1 MEHHYY
7 GCIATHYATI
17 DAAHGIHDT
26 LPQHALVV
34 IFDTAAERTVWIN
47 EDAANRFALTS
58 KDARRLMTA
67 TLSDMDVRDAA
78 RFTGGVELP
87 TAAECKTMGA
97 LIAAYTAAAAYC
109 FDADAD
115 ADADAAADADVSGV
129 SEETGDTAAADT
141 VTMVSNTINA
151 AARVASVPVE
161 YSQPPQLS
169 GRTLSYALIIDG
181 YDVPFDLHIGAA
193 AMVRA
198 ELIETLE
205 CAADDV
211 RDRMD
216 ATDVFNGWSA
226 SLTDG
231 HEDTDDPAVMAA
243 LMAKVTALTIET
255 ITADAEFYSSLLRLT
270 AAMKAAA

>member
-1 MEHHYY
+1 MERHYY
-7 GCIATHYATI
+7 GCISTPYAVI
-17 DAAHGIHDT
+17 DAAHGIYDP
-26 LPQHALVV
+26 LPQYASVV
-34 IFDTAAERTVWIN
+34 IFDTAAERTAWI
-47 EDAANRFALTS
+47 DADSANRFALTAN
-58 KDARRLMTA
+58 DARRLMAA

-78 RFTGGVELP
+78 RFVGGVELP
-87 TAAECKTMGA
+87 TAAECTTMGA

-109 FDADAD
+109 FDADA
-115 ADADAAADADVSGV
+115 SNV

-141 VTMVSNTINA
+141 LAMVGNTINA
-151 AARVASVPVE
+151 AARVSHVPVE
-161 YSQPPQLS
+161 YSQLPQLS

-193 AMVRA
+193 ATVRT

-205 CAADDV
+205 CVADDV

-231 HEDTDDPAVMAA
+231 HEDTEDPAVMAE
-243 LMAKVTALTIET
+243 LMAAVTARTIET
-255 ITADAEFYSSLLRLT
+255 ITADAEFYSSILRLT

>member
-1 MEHHYY
+1 MERHYY
-7 GCIATHYATI
+7 GCISTPYAVI
-17 DAAHGIHDT
+17 DAAHGIYDP
-26 LPQHALVV
+26 LPQYASVV
-34 IFDTAAERTVWIN
+34 IFDTAAERTAWI
-47 EDAANRFALTS
+47 DADADNRFALTA
-58 KDARRLMTA
+58 KDARRLMAA

-87 TAAECKTMGA
+87 TVDECKTMGA
-97 LIAAYTAAAAYC
+97 LIAAYTAATAYC

-115 ADADAAADADVSGV
+115 ADADVSNV

-169 GRTLSYALIIDG
+169 GHTLSYALIIDG

-193 AMVRA
+193 ATVRT

-205 CAADDV
+205 CVADDV

-231 HEDTDDPAVMAA
+231 HEDTEDPAVMAE
-243 LMAKVTALTIET
+243 LMSAVTARTIET

>member
-1 MEHHYY
+1 MERHYY
-7 GCIATHYATI
+7 GCIATHYATV
-17 DAAHGIHDT
+17 DAVNGIHDP

-34 IFDTAAERTVWIN
+34 IFDTAAERAAWIN
-47 EDAANRFALTS
+47 ADAANRFTLTA
-58 KDARRLMTA
+58 KDARRLMAA

-78 RFTGGVELP
+78 RFVGGVELP
-87 TAAECKTMGA
+87 TVDECKTMGA

-115 ADADAAADADVSGV
+115 ADVSGV

-141 VTMVSNTINA
+141 VAMVSDTINA

-161 YSQPPQLS
+161 YSQLPQLS
-169 GRTLSYALIIDG
+169 GRTLSYALVIDG

-198 ELIETLE
+198 ELIEALE

-211 RDRMD
+211 CERMD
-216 ATDVFNGWSA
+216 ATDVFDGWCA

-231 HEDTDDPAVMAA
+231 HEDTDDPAVMAE
-243 LMAKVTALTIET
+243 LMADVTARTIET

>member
-1 MEHHYY
+1 MERHYY

-17 DAAHGIHDT
+17 DAANGINGQ
-26 LPQHALVV
+26 LPEHALVV
-34 IFDTAAERTVWIN
+34 IFDTAAERTAWI
-47 EDAANRFALTS
+47 DADSANRFALTS

-87 TAAECKTMGA
+87 TVDECKTMGA
-97 LIAAYTAAAAYC
+97 LIAAYTAATAYC
-109 FDADAD
+109 FDADCDTVTDCD
-115 ADADAAADADVSGV
+115 ASGA
-129 SEETGDTAAADT
+129 SEQTGDTAAADT
-141 VTMVSNTINA
+141 VTMVSDTINA
-151 AARVASVPVE
+151 AARVAHVLVE
-161 YSQPPQLS
+161 YPQLPQLS
-169 GRTLSYALIIDG
+169 GRTLSYALVIDG
-181 YDVPFDLHIGAA
+181 YYVPFDLHIGAA

-205 CAADDV
+205 CVADDV

-231 HEDTDDPAVMAA
+231 HEDTEDPAVMAE
-243 LMAKVTALTIET
+243 LMADVTARTIET

>member
-1 MEHHYY
+1 MERHYY
-7 GCIATHYATI
+7 GCISTPYAVI
-17 DAAHGIHDT
+17 DAAHGIYDP
-26 LPQHALVV
+26 LPQYASVV
-34 IFDTAAERTVWIN
+34 IFDTAAERTAWIDA
-47 EDAANRFALTS
+47 DAANRFALTA

-67 TLSDMDVRDAA
+67 TLTDVDVRDAA
-78 RFTGGVELP
+78 RFVGGVELP
-87 TAAECKTMGA
+87 TAADCTTMGA

-109 FDADAD
+109 FDADA
-115 ADADAAADADVSGV
+115 SNV

-151 AARVASVPVE
+151 AARVAHVPVE

-169 GRTLSYALIIDG
+169 GHTLSYALVIDG
-181 YDVPFDLHIGAA
+181 YYVPFDLHIGAA

-198 ELIETLE
+198 ELIEALE

-211 RDRMD
+211 CERMD
-216 ATDVFNGWSA
+216 ATDVFNGWCA

-231 HEDTDDPAVMAA
+231 HEDTDDPAVMAE
-243 LMAKVTALTIET
+243 LMADVTARTIET
-255 ITADAEFYSSLLRLT
+255 ITADAEFYTNLLRLT

>member
-1 MEHHYY
+1 MERHYY
-7 GCIATHYATI
+7 GCISTPYAVI
-17 DAAHGIHDT
+17 DAAHGIYDP
-26 LPQHALVV
+26 LPQYASVV
-34 IFDTAAERTVWIN
+34 IFDTAAERTAWIN
-47 EDAANRFALTS
+47 EDQDNRFALTS
-58 KDARRLMTA
+58 ADARRLMAA

-109 FDADAD
+109 FDADA
-115 ADADAAADADVSGV
+115 SNV

-161 YSQPPQLS
+161 YSQLPQLS
-169 GRTLSYALIIDG
+169 GHTLSYALIIDG

-193 AMVRA
+193 ATVRT

-205 CAADDV
+205 CVADDV

-231 HEDTDDPAVMAA
+231 HEDTEDPAVMAE
-243 LMAKVTALTIET
+243 LMAAVTARTIET

>member
-1 MEHHYY
+1 MERHYY
-7 GCIATHYATI
+7 GCIATPYAVI
-17 DAAHGIHDT
+17 DAAHGIYDP
-26 LPQHALVV
+26 LPYYASVV
-34 IFDTAAERTVWIN
+34 IFDTAAERTAWIDA
-47 EDAANRFALTS
+47 DAANRFALTS
-58 KDARRLMTA
+58 NDARRLMAA

-97 LIAAYTAAAAYC
+97 LIAAYTAATAYC
-109 FDADAD
+109 FDAD
-115 ADADAAADADVSGV
+115 ADADVSGV

-141 VTMVSNTINA
+141 VDMVGNTINA

-161 YSQPPQLS
+161 YSQLPQLS
-169 GRTLSYALIIDG
+169 GHTLSYALIIDG

-193 AMVRA
+193 ATVRT

-205 CAADDV
+205 CVADDV

-216 ATDVFNGWSA
+216 ATDVFNGWCA

-231 HEDTDDPAVMAA
+231 HEDTEDPAVMAA
-243 LMAKVTALTIET
+243 LMADVTAHTIET
-255 ITADAEFYSSLLRLT
+255 ITADAEFYTNLLRLT

>member
-1 MEHHYY
+1 MERHYY
-7 GCIATHYATI
+7 GCIATHYATV
-17 DAAHGIHDT
+17 DAASGINDP

-34 IFDTAAERTVWIN
+34 IFDTAAERAAWI
-47 EDAANRFALTS
+47 DADSANRFALTA

-87 TAAECKTMGA
+87 TAAECTTMGA

-109 FDADAD
+109 FDAD
-115 ADADAAADADVSGV
+115 VSNV

-151 AARVASVPVE
+151 AARVAHVPVE

-198 ELIETLE
+198 ELIEALE

-211 RDRMD
+211 CERMD
-216 ATDVFNGWSA
+216 ATDVFNGWCA

-231 HEDTDDPAVMAA
+231 HEDTEDSAVMAE
-243 LMAKVTALTIET
+243 LMADVTAHTIET
-255 ITADAEFYSSLLRLT
+255 ITADAEFYANLLRLT

>member
-1 MEHHYY
+1 MERHYY
-7 GCIATHYATI
+7 GCIATHYATV
-17 DAAHGIHDT
+17 DAANGIHDP

-34 IFDTAAERTVWIN
+34 IFDTAAERAAWI
-47 EDAANRFALTS
+47 DADSANRFALTA
-58 KDARRLMTA
+58 KDARRLMAA

-87 TAAECKTMGA
+87 TVAECTTMGA

-109 FDADAD
+109 FDAD
-115 ADADAAADADVSGV
+115 VSNV

-151 AARVASVPVE
+151 AARVAHVPVE

-181 YDVPFDLHIGAA
+181 YYVPFDLHIGAA

-198 ELIETLE
+198 ELIEALE

-211 RDRMD
+211 CERMD
-216 ATDVFNGWSA
+216 ATDVFNGWCA

-231 HEDTDDPAVMAA
+231 HEDTEDSAVMAE
-243 LMAKVTALTIET
+243 LMADVTAHTIET
-255 ITADAEFYSSLLRLT
+255 ITADAEFYANLLRLT

>member
-1 MEHHYY
+1 MERHYY
-7 GCIATHYATI
+7 GCIATHYATV
-17 DAAHGIHDT
+17 DAASGINDP
-26 LPQHALVV
+26 LPQHASVV
-34 IFDTAAERTVWIN
+34 IFDTADDRTAWIN
-47 EDAANRFALTS
+47 EDQDNRFTLTA
-58 KDARRLMTA
+58 KDARRLMAA

-87 TAAECKTMGA
+87 TAAECTTMGA
-97 LIAAYTAAAAYC
+97 LIAAYTAATAYC

-115 ADADAAADADVSGV
+115 ADADVSGV
-129 SEETGDTAAADT
+129 SEETDDTAVADT
-141 VTMVSNTINA
+141 VDMVGNTINA

-161 YSQPPQLS
+161 YSQLPQLS
-169 GRTLSYALIIDG
+169 GHTLSYALIIDG

-193 AMVRA
+193 ATVRT

-205 CAADDV
+205 CVADDV

-243 LMAKVTALTIET
+243 LMAAVTARTIET

>member
-1 MEHHYY
+1 MERHYY
-7 GCIATHYATI
+7 GCIATLPTVQP
-17 DAAHGIHDT
+17 AAAFGVYEP
-26 LPQHALVV
+26 LPQYASVV
-34 IFDTAAERTVWIN
+34 IFDTAAERTAWIN
-47 EDAANRFALTS
+47 ADSANRFALTS
-58 KDARRLMTA
+58 NDARRLMAA

-109 FDADAD
+109 FDAD
-115 ADADAAADADVSGV
+115 VSNV

-151 AARVASVPVE
+151 AARVSHVPVE

-169 GRTLSYALIIDG
+169 GHTLSYALIIDG

-193 AMVRA
+193 AAVRA
-198 ELIETLE
+198 ELIEALE

-211 RDRMD
+211 CERMD
-216 ATDVFNGWSA
+216 ATDVFNGWCA

-231 HEDTDDPAVMAA
+231 HEDTDDPAVMAE
-243 LMAKVTALTIET
+243 LMADVTARTIET
-255 ITADAEFYSSLLRLT
+255 ITADAEFYANLLRLT

>member
-1 MEHHYY
+1 MERHYY
-7 GCIATHYATI
+7 GCIATHYATV
-17 DAAHGIHDT
+17 DAANGINDP

-34 IFDTAAERTVWIN
+34 IFDTAAERTAWIN
-47 EDAANRFALTS
+47 EDQDNRFALTS
-58 KDARRLMTA
+58 KDARRLMAA
-67 TLSDMDVRDAA
+67 TLNDLDMRDAA
-78 RFTGGVELP
+78 RFVGGVELP
-87 TAAECKTMGA
+87 TVADCTTMGA

-115 ADADAAADADVSGV
+115 ADASNV
-129 SEETGDTAAADT
+129 SEKTDDTAAADT

-161 YSQPPQLS
+161 YSQLPQLS

-193 AMVRA
+193 ATVRT

-205 CAADDV
+205 CVADDV

-231 HEDTDDPAVMAA
+231 HEDTEDPAVMAE
-243 LMAKVTALTIET
+243 LMAAVTARTIET

>member
-1 MEHHYY
+1 MERHYY
-7 GCIATHYATI
+7 GCIATHYATV
-17 DAAHGIHDT
+17 DAANGINDQ

-34 IFDTAAERTVWIN
+34 IFDTAAERAAWI
-47 EDAANRFALTS
+47 DADSANRFALTA
-58 KDARRLMTA
+58 KDARRLMAA

-87 TAAECKTMGA
+87 TAADCTTMGA

-109 FDADAD
+109 FDAD
-115 ADADAAADADVSGV
+115 VSNV

-151 AARVASVPVE
+151 AARVAHVPVE
-161 YSQPPQLS
+161 YPQLPQLS
-169 GRTLSYALIIDG
+169 GRTLSYALVIDG
-181 YDVPFDLHIGAA
+181 YYVPFDLHIGAA

-198 ELIETLE
+198 ELIEALE

-211 RDRMD
+211 CDRMD
-216 ATDVFNGWSA
+216 ATDVFNGWCA

-243 LMAKVTALTIET
+243 LMADVTARTIET

>member
-1 MEHHYY
+1 MERHYY
-7 GCIATHYATI
+7 GCIATHYATT
-17 DAAHGIHDT
+17 DAANGINDP

-34 IFDTAAERTVWIN
+34 IFDTAAERTAWIN
-47 EDAANRFALTS
+47 EDQDNRFALTS
-58 KDARRLMTA
+58 KDARRLMAA
-67 TLSDMDVRDAA
+67 TLNDLDVRDAA
-78 RFTGGVELP
+78 RFVGGVELP
-87 TAAECKTMGA
+87 TVADCTTMGA

-109 FDADAD
+109 FDAD
-115 ADADAAADADVSGV
+115 ADADVSGV

-161 YSQPPQLS
+161 YSQLPQLS
-169 GRTLSYALIIDG
+169 GHTLSYALIIDG

-193 AMVRA
+193 ATVRT

-205 CAADDV
+205 CVADDV

-231 HEDTDDPAVMAA
+231 HEDTEDPAVMAE
-243 LMAKVTALTIET
+243 LMAAVTARTIET

>member
-1 MEHHYY
+1 MERHYY
-7 GCIATHYATI
+7 GCISTPYAVI
-17 DAAHGIHDT
+17 DAAHGIYDP
-26 LPQHALVV
+26 LPQYASVV
-34 IFDTAAERTVWIN
+34 IFDTAAERTAWIN
-47 EDAANRFALTS
+47 ADAANRFALTS
-58 KDARRLMTA
+58 ADARRLMAA

-78 RFTGGVELP
+78 RFVGGVELP
-87 TAAECKTMGA
+87 TVAECKTMGA

-109 FDADAD
+109 FDADA
-115 ADADAAADADVSGV
+115 SNV

-141 VTMVSNTINA
+141 VAMVGNTINA

-161 YSQPPQLS
+161 YSQLPQLS
-169 GRTLSYALIIDG
+169 GRMLSYALIIDG
-181 YDVPFDLHIGAA
+181 YDVPFDLHVGSA
-193 AMVRA
+193 AMVRT

-231 HEDTDDPAVMAA
+231 HEDTEDPAVMAE
-243 LMAKVTALTIET
+243 LMADVTARTIET

>member
-1 MEHHYY
+1 MERHYY
-7 GCIATHYATI
+7 GCIATPYAVI
-17 DAAHGIHDT
+17 DAAHGIYDP
-26 LPQHALVV
+26 LPYYASVV
-34 IFDTAAERTVWIN
+34 IFDTAAERAAWIN
-47 EDAANRFALTS
+47 EDQANRFALTA
-58 KDARRLMTA
+58 KDARRLMAA

-109 FDADAD
+109 FDADA
-115 ADADAAADADVSGV
+115 SNV
-129 SEETGDTAAADT
+129 SEETGDTAVADT
-141 VTMVSNTINA
+141 MAMVGNTINA
-151 AARVASVPVE
+151 AARVAHVPVE
-161 YSQPPQLS
+161 YSQLPQLS
-169 GRTLSYALIIDG
+169 GRTLSYALVIDG
-181 YDVPFDLHIGAA
+181 YYVPFDLHIGAA

-198 ELIETLE
+198 ELIEALE

-231 HEDTDDPAVMAA
+231 HEDTEDPAVMAE
-243 LMAKVTALTIET
+243 LMADVTARTIET
-255 ITADAEFYSSLLRLT
+255 ITADAEFYTNLLRLT

>member
-1 MEHHYY
+1 MERHYY
-7 GCIATHYATI
+7 GCISTPYAVI
-17 DAAHGIHDT
+17 DAAHGIYDP
-26 LPQHALVV
+26 LPQYASVV
-34 IFDTAAERTVWIN
+34 IFDTAAERAAWI
-47 EDAANRFALTS
+47 DADSANRFALTS
-58 KDARRLMTA
+58 ADARRLMAA

-78 RFTGGVELP
+78 RFLGGVELP
-87 TAAECKTMGA
+87 TVAECTTMGA

-109 FDADAD
+109 FDAD
-115 ADADAAADADVSGV
+115 VSGV
-129 SEETGDTAAADT
+129 SEETGDTAVADT
-141 VTMVSNTINA
+141 MAMVGDTINA
-151 AARVASVPVE
+151 AARVAHVPVE
-161 YSQPPQLS
+161 YSQLPQLS
-169 GRTLSYALIIDG
+169 GRTLSYALVIDG

-198 ELIETLE
+198 ELIEALE

-231 HEDTDDPAVMAA
+231 HEDTEDPAVMAE
-243 LMAKVTALTIET
+243 LMAAVTARTIET
-255 ITADAEFYSSLLRLT
+255 ITADAEFYTNLLRLT

>member
-1 MEHHYY
+1 MERHYY
-7 GCIATHYATI
+7 GCIATHYATT
-17 DAAHGIHDT
+17 DAANGINDQ

-34 IFDTAAERTVWIN
+34 IFDTADDRTAWIN
-47 EDAANRFALTS
+47 EDQDNRFALTS
-58 KDARRLMTA
+58 KDARRLMAA
-67 TLSDMDVRDAA
+67 TLNDLDVRDAA

-109 FDADAD
+109 FDADTDGD
-115 ADADAAADADVSGV
+115 ASNV
-129 SEETGDTAAADT
+129 SEETDDTAVADT
-141 VTMVSNTINA
+141 VAMVGNTINA
-151 AARVASVPVE
+151 AARVAHVPVE
-161 YSQPPQLS
+161 YPQLPQLS

-181 YDVPFDLHIGAA
+181 YYVPFDLHVGSA

-198 ELIETLE
+198 ELIEALE

-211 RDRMD
+211 RERMD

-231 HEDTDDPAVMAA
+231 HDDTEDPAVMAE
-243 LMAKVTALTIET
+243 LMADVTAHTIDT
-255 ITADAEFYSSLLRLT
+255 ITADAEFYTNLLRLT

>member
-1 MEHHYY
+1 MERHYY
-7 GCIATHYATI
+7 GCIATHYATT
-17 DAAHGIHDT
+17 DAANGINDQ

-34 IFDTAAERTVWIN
+34 IFDTAAERTAWIDA
-47 EDAANRFALTS
+47 DAANRFALTS
-58 KDARRLMTA
+58 ADARRLMAA
-67 TLSDMDVRDAA
+67 TLNDLDVRDAA

-97 LIAAYTAAAAYC
+97 LIAAYTAATAYC

-115 ADADAAADADVSGV
+115 ADADASGV
-129 SEETGDTAAADT
+129 SEETDDTAVADT

-151 AARVASVPVE
+151 AARVAHVPVE

-181 YDVPFDLHIGAA
+181 YYVPFDLHIGAA

-198 ELIETLE
+198 ELIEALE

-211 RDRMD
+211 CERMD
-216 ATDVFNGWSA
+216 ATDVFNGWCA

-231 HEDTDDPAVMAA
+231 HEDTDDPAVMAE
-243 LMAKVTALTIET
+243 LMADVTTRTIET
-255 ITADAEFYSSLLRLT
+255 ITADAEFYTNLLRLT

>member
-1 MEHHYY
+1 MERHYY
-7 GCIATHYATI
+7 GCIATHYATM
-17 DAAHGIHDT
+17 DAANGIHDP
-26 LPQHALVV
+26 LPQHASVV
-34 IFDTAAERTVWIN
+34 IFDTAAERTAWIN
-47 EDAANRFALTS
+47 ADSANRFTLTS
-58 KDARRLMTA
+58 ADARRLMAA

-78 RFTGGVELP
+78 RFVGGVELP

-109 FDADAD
+109 FDAD
-115 ADADAAADADVSGV
+115 VSNV

-141 VTMVSNTINA
+141 VAMVSDTINA
-151 AARVASVPVE
+151 AARVAHVPVE

-198 ELIETLE
+198 ELIEALE
-205 CAADDV
+205 CVADDV

-231 HEDTDDPAVMAA
+231 HEDTEDPAVMAE
-243 LMAKVTALTIET
+243 LMAAVTARTIET
-255 ITADAEFYSSLLRLT
+255 ITADAEFYANMLRLT

>member
-1 MEHHYY
+1 MERHYY
-7 GCIATHYATI
+7 GCIATHYATM
-17 DAAHGIHDT
+17 DAANGIHDP
-26 LPQHALVV
+26 LPQHASVV
-34 IFDTAAERTVWIN
+34 IFDTAAERTAWIN
-47 EDAANRFALTS
+47 ADSANRFTLTAN
-58 KDARRLMTA
+58 DARRLMAA

-115 ADADAAADADVSGV
+115 ADVSNV

-151 AARVASVPVE
+151 AARVAHVPVE
-161 YSQPPQLS
+161 YSQLPQLS
-169 GRTLSYALIIDG
+169 GHTLSYALIIDG

-198 ELIETLE
+198 ELIEALE

-211 RDRMD
+211 CERMD
-216 ATDVFNGWSA
+216 ATDVFNGWCA

-243 LMAKVTALTIET
+243 LMADVTAHTIET
-255 ITADAEFYSSLLRLT
+255 ITADAEFYTNLLRLT

>member
-17 DAAHGIHDT
+17 DAAHGINDT

-115 ADADAAADADVSGV
+115 ADADADTDASNV

-141 VTMVSNTINA
+141 VAMVSDTINA
-151 AARVASVPVE
+151 AARVAHVPVE
-161 YSQPPQLS
+161 YSQLPQLS
-169 GRTLSYALIIDG
+169 GRTLSYALVIDG
-181 YDVPFDLHIGAA
+181 YYVPFDLHIGAA

-198 ELIETLE
+198 ELIEALE

-211 RDRMD
+211 RERMD
-216 ATDVFNGWSA
+216 ATDVFNGWCA

-231 HEDTDDPAVMAA
+231 HEDTDDPAVMAE
-243 LMAKVTALTIET
+243 LMADVTARTIET

>member
-1 MEHHYY
+1 MERHYY
-7 GCIATHYATI
+7 GCIATHYATT
-17 DAAHGIHDT
+17 DAANGINDP

-34 IFDTAAERTVWIN
+34 IFDTAAERTAWIN
-47 EDAANRFALTS
+47 EDQDNRFALTS
-58 KDARRLMTA
+58 KDARRLMAA
-67 TLSDMDVRDAA
+67 TLNDLDVRDAA
-78 RFTGGVELP
+78 RFVGGVELP
-87 TAAECKTMGA
+87 TVADCTTMGA

-115 ADADAAADADVSGV
+115 ADASNV

-161 YSQPPQLS
+161 YSQLPQLS
-169 GRTLSYALIIDG
+169 GHTLSYALIIDG

-193 AMVRA
+193 ATVRT
-198 ELIETLE
+198 ELIEALE
-205 CAADDV
+205 CVADDV

-231 HEDTDDPAVMAA
+231 HEDTEDPAVMAE
-243 LMAKVTALTIET
+243 LMAAVTARTIET

>member
-1 MEHHYY
+1 MERHYY

-17 DAAHGIHDT
+17 DASDGIHDP

-34 IFDTAAERTVWIN
+34 IFDTAAERTAWIN
-47 EDAANRFALTS
+47 EDQDNRFALTS
-58 KDARRLMTA
+58 KDARRLMAA
-67 TLSDMDVRDAA
+67 TLNDLDVRDAA
-78 RFTGGVELP
+78 RFVGGVELP
-87 TAAECKTMGA
+87 TAAECTTMGA

-115 ADADAAADADVSGV
+115 ADVSNVSEKTDDAAV
-129 SEETGDTAAADT
+129 ADT
-141 VTMVSNTINA
+141 VAMVSNTINA
-151 AARVASVPVE
+151 AARVAHVLAHVPVE
-161 YSQPPQLS
+161 YPQLS
-169 GRTLSYALIIDG
+169 GHTLSYALIIDG
-181 YDVPFDLHIGAA
+181 YYVPFDLHIGAA

-198 ELIETLE
+198 ELIEALE
-205 CAADDV
+205 CVADDV

-231 HEDTDDPAVMAA
+231 HEDTEDPAVMAA
-243 LMAKVTALTIET
+243 LMADVTARTIET

>member
-1 MEHHYY
+1 MERHYY
-7 GCIATHYATI
+7 GYIPTQDYANKS
-17 DAAHGIHDT
+17 
-26 LPQHALVV
+26 VV
-34 IFDTAAERTVWIN
+34 VFDTAEERTAWISA
-47 EDAANRFALTS
+47 DTANRFPLTS
-58 KDARRLMTA
+58 KDARRLMAA
-67 TLSDMDVRDAA
+67 TLNNVDVRCAA
-78 RFTGGVELP
+78 RLDGIELP
-87 TAAECKTMGA
+87 TAADCTTMGA

-109 FDADAD
+109 FDADTDGDGAN
-115 ADADAAADADVSGV
+115 V
-129 SEETGDTAAADT
+129 SEKTDDTAAADT

-161 YSQPPQLS
+161 YSQLPQLS
-169 GRTLSYALIIDG
+169 GHTLSYALVIDG

-226 SLTDG
+226 ALTDG
-231 HEDTDDPAVMAA
+231 HEDTEDSAVMAE
-243 LMAKVTALTIET
+243 LMADVTARTIET

>member
-1 MEHHYY
+1 MERHYY
-7 GCIATHYATI
+7 GCISTPYAVI
-17 DAAHGIHDT
+17 DAAHGIYDP
-26 LPQHALVV
+26 LPQYASVV
-34 IFDTAAERTVWIN
+34 IFDTAAERTAWI
-47 EDAANRFALTS
+47 DADATNRFALTS
-58 KDARRLMTA
+58 TDARRLMAA

-109 FDADAD
+109 FDADA
-115 ADADAAADADVSGV
+115 SGV
-129 SEETGDTAAADT
+129 SEETGDTAVADT

-161 YSQPPQLS
+161 YSQLPQLS
-169 GRTLSYALIIDG
+169 GRMLSYALIIDG

-231 HEDTDDPAVMAA
+231 HEDTEDPAVMAA
-243 LMAKVTALTIET
+243 LMADVTAHTIDT
-255 ITADAEFYSSLLRLT
+255 ITADAEFYANLLRLT

>member
-1 MEHHYY
+1 MERHYY
-7 GCIATHYATI
+7 GCIATHYATT
-17 DAAHGIHDT
+17 DAANGINDP

-34 IFDTAAERTVWIN
+34 IFDTAAERTAWI
-47 EDAANRFALTS
+47 DADSANRFALTS

-78 RFTGGVELP
+78 RFVGGVELP
-87 TAAECKTMGA
+87 TVDECKTMGA

-115 ADADAAADADVSGV
+115 ADASNV
-129 SEETGDTAAADT
+129 SEKTDDTAAADT

-161 YSQPPQLS
+161 YSQLPQLS
-169 GRTLSYALIIDG
+169 GHTLSYALIIDG

-193 AMVRA
+193 ATVRT

-205 CAADDV
+205 CVADDV

-231 HEDTDDPAVMAA
+231 HEDTDDPAVMAE
-243 LMAKVTALTIET
+243 LMADVTARTIET

>member
-1 MEHHYY
+1 MERHYY
-7 GCIATHYATI
+7 GCISTPYAVI
-17 DAAHGIHDT
+17 DAAHGIYDP
-26 LPQHALVV
+26 LPQYASVV
-34 IFDTAAERTVWIN
+34 IFDTAAERTAWIN
-47 EDAANRFALTS
+47 ADAANRFALTS

-67 TLSDMDVRDAA
+67 TLTDVDVRDAA

-87 TAAECKTMGA
+87 TAAECMTMGA

-115 ADADAAADADVSGV
+115 ADADVSGV
-129 SEETGDTAAADT
+129 SEETGDTAVADT
-141 VTMVSNTINA
+141 VAMVSDTINA
-151 AARVASVPVE
+151 AARVSRVPVE
-161 YSQPPQLS
+161 YPQLPQLS
-169 GRTLSYALIIDG
+169 GRTLSYALVIDG
-181 YDVPFDLHIGAA
+181 YYVPFDLHIGAA

-198 ELIETLE
+198 ELIEALE

-211 RDRMD
+211 RERMD
-216 ATDVFNGWSA
+216 ATDVFNGWCA

-243 LMAKVTALTIET
+243 LMADVTAHTIDT
-255 ITADAEFYSSLLRLT
+255 ITADAEFYTNLLRLT